1 MFEQV
6 TPQFMKFI
14 KQYLCQRLF
23 SKYINYGYTTN
34 NPDEETG
41 YTELLCPSIWN
52 NIFKDEHVILNYY
65 VQLISTYPENTN
77 IDKSLPVFTS
87 ETFQEFIDRRVNIN
101 SIGSYHYQEFIKNM
115 KDETFHKNMIQKY
128 EAEQFLHKVKN
139 HLIYIIKL
147 YLLISANPIIY
158 MTEEEASEVD
168 SFLDMTP
175 YFKYMR
181 SNNWEHHTECFQD
194 ELQNKVEADA
204 MKLIYE
210 SIYNY

>member
-6 TPQFMKFI
+6 TPQYIKFI
-14 KQYLCQRLF
+14 KQYLCQRLY
-23 SKYINYGYTTN
+23 SKYINIGYTTN
-34 NPDEETG
+34 IPDEESC
-41 YTELLCPSIWN
+41 YNELICESIWHD
-52 NIFKDEHVILNYY
+52 IFKGEHVILNYY
-65 VQLISTYPENTN
+65 VQLISAYPENTN
-77 IDKSLPVFTS
+77 IDKSLPVFIS
-87 ETFQEFIDRRVNIN
+87 ETFQEFIDKRVNIP

-139 HLIYIIKL
+139 HLIYVIKL
-147 YLLISANPIIY
+147 YLLVSANPNIY
-158 MTEEEASEVD
+158 MTEEEAKEVD

-181 SNNWEHHTECFQD
+181 SNNWEHHTDCFHD